1 MKIPI
6 HSKMQPLEGNPFA
19 NLEIAGLPDDKTP
32 ASGSSPNEAHS
43 KPSKLG
49 EVILRR
55 ETAHRG
61 GKTVIVIY
69 GFNEKITKAQIAKLC
84 QELKVKCGCGGKVI
98 DRTIE
103 LQGELLERVREF
115 FGKLG
120 YRVRGEK

>member
-6 HSKMQPLEGNPFA
+6 HSKIQPLAGNPFA
-19 NLEIAGLPDDKTP
+19 NLEILGLPNEKGQKHPISSDP
-32 ASGSSPNEAHS
+32 APA

-69 GFNEKITKAQIAKLC
+69 GFHETIPKGQIEKLCKELKIT
-84 QELKVKCGCGGKVI
+84 CGCGGQVI

-103 LQGELLERVREF
+103 LQGELLKRVRDF
-115 FGKLG
+115 FEKQG